1 MTADYTVYT
10 YFALAVTALAE
21 AFARYVD
28 LHVWGEE

>member
-1 MTADYTVYT
+1 MTAAAAFPFVLY
-10 YFALAVTALAE
+10 AVTALAE